1 MINPKNLGFLLLG
14 GLLFFNLASSG
25 QEQMGSV
32 FERQVSIYAQ
42 NEPLGTILNQIG
54 WQAKVF
60 FSYDASSIESNKK
73 YSMEVTKKS
82 LFTVLH
88 LIFDPDTFK
97 LTELE
102 NQIVITKKSTLK
114 DTSLINHPRDV
125 KYFFLRGKI
134 LDSKKRDPLVYASIS
149 LKNRPLGTIT
159 NSDGE
164 FLLKLHPDYIYDT
177 LVISSLGYA
186 QSYLPSYQLL
196 DDDIIFLE
204 PVSIRI
210 GEVKVTAIT
219 PQKLLENVRERI
231 ETNYSSYSWLMPS
244 FYRETVQQ
252 DGNYINV
259 SEAVVEILKAPYN
272 NTARE
277 DVVRLQKGRQ
287 SPDLQPFKWLS
298 FKLQG
303 GPFTI
308 TKLDIVKTNE
318 TFLDKAYEHN
328 YKYDIT
334 RVIQYNN
341 NPAYVLEFEPVP
353 ENDFHG
359 YTGKM
364 YIHRET
370 FAILYV
376 NFGFNRSGLK
386 KAASVLIKRKPHGVR
401 ARPSFVQYEVTYK
414 QYRGKWY
421 LSTARAS
428 VIIKVRS
435 RSDDINS
442 DFHSRS
448 ELLVTDIVETD
459 LRRFSRDESIRQ
471 QDIFVEL
478 VNDYDPGFW
487 ENYNIIKP
495 DEDLQNAIRNFSLEN
510 YK

>member
-1 MINPKNLGFLLLG
+1 MIIPKYFMLILLG
-14 GLLFFNLASSG
+14 GLLILNQASSG

-32 FERQVSIYAQ
+32 FERQVSIYSQ
-42 NEPLGTILNQIG
+42 NEQLGTILNQIG

-73 YSMEVTKKS
+73 YSLEVTKKS

-88 LIFDPDTFK
+88 LMFDPDTFK

-102 NQIVITKKSTLK
+102 NQIVITRKSAVN
-114 DTSLINHPRDV
+114 DTSLINDFRDDVV
-125 KYFFLRGKI
+125 KYFFLKGKI
-134 LDSKKRDPLVYASIS
+134 LDSKKKNPLVYASIS
-149 LKNRPLGTIT
+149 LKDRPIGTIT

-177 LVISSLGYA
+177 LVISSMGYA
-186 QSYLPSYQLL
+186 QYCLPSYQLL

-204 PVSIRI
+204 PVSIHI
-210 GEVKVTAIT
+210 DEVKVTAIT

-231 ETNYSSYSWLMPS
+231 AFNYSLYSWLMPS

-252 DGNYINV
+252 DDNYINV

-272 NTARE
+272 NTTRE
-277 DVVRLQKGRQ
+277 DVVRLHKGRQ
-287 SPDLQPFKWLS
+287 SPDVQPFKWLS

-308 TKLDIVKTNE
+308 TKLDIVKNNE
-318 TFLDKAYEHN
+318 TFLDKTYEHY

-334 RVIQYNN
+334 RLIEYNN

-353 ENDFHG
+353 DNDFHG

-370 FAILYV
+370 FAVLYV
-376 NFGFNRSGLK
+376 NFGFNRNGLK
-386 KAASVLIKRKPHGVR
+386 KAASVLIKRKPRGVR

-414 QYRGKWY
+414 QYRDKWY

-435 RSDDINS
+435 RSDNINS

-448 ELLVTDIVETD
+448 DLLVTDIVKTD
-459 LRRFSRDESIRQ
+459 LKRFSRDELHRL
-471 QDIFVEL
+471 DTL
-478 VNDYDPGFW
+478 HPPCR
-487 ENYNIIKP
+487 NYLHP
-495 DEDLQNAIRNFSLEN
+495 SDFF
-510 YK
+510 